1 MPAATPPD
9 LGLGKVMAIA
19 GGLLVAIRLGQAVRA
34 WWSRRRR
41 KLQRLKME
49 EKAAQVQR
57 KD

>member
-19 GGLLVAIRLGQAVRA
+19 GGLLMAIRLSQAVRA

-41 KLQRLKME
+41 SQNRLKMQ
-49 EKAAQVQR
+49 EKSGGAQL
-57 KD
+57 KG